1 MKTKFNSMFIRR
13 VSLSLVLMLCS
24 VVVAVAQGLS
34 VPTIIGDKMVLQR
47 NSIAHL
53 WGWGQP
59 ASEVTI
65 TTSWNEEPIVT
76 IVDALGQWVAD
87 VPTFE
92 AAEKQK
98 VSIKC
103 NGEKLSFSDIMIGE
117 VWLCSGQSN
126 MRFAVE
132 NTIDVTDALKKPNPK
147 VRLYNV
153 PQQSSM
159 VPMDDIYDV
168 AWTTTASSSL
178 RSFSAVGYVFGDR
191 LQRELDVPVGLI
203 NASYGGTLIESWM
216 PEEEILADQMFLSG
230 LNQAKKDNAQKWKN
244 RPRHNAA
251 AQYNSMVHPFINAT
265 IAGVIWYQGCHNVNT
280 TGEYYDRLLERFITS
295 WRERFNNAELP
306 FYIVQLTPH
315 TWAGMNGALL
325 REKQAKVA
333 NNTPHSVIIPTIDQ
347 NDRTGDI
354 HPRNKRVV
362 GERLAAAALGEHYGK
377 DLDYRAPQMSSVE
390 REEGKMRV
398 KFSDAEQGLECLDES
413 VMGFQVSDFKGE
425 YYIAEAVIEGSE
437 VVVWSDKVASPTNVR
452 YCFDE
457 FEGNLRCKNG
467 LPVVPFR
474 SDFDNGSP
482 SARSIY
488 EPLSEITVTVK
499 YKGCFVRQMEEG
511 AKPWSNKNWA
521 LHDTIE
527 QMEGWDYLQPA
538 VLAEGEFSPK
548 LSITAH
554 DDGYIY
560 VLARDI
566 VAMLSY
572 EEWEV
577 VPCSGV
583 PIKDLD
589 KKNRSRGNVFLC
601 RRAVEKG
608 ETVTFPSTE
617 MMFGLIP
624 IAKEIIYK

>member
-1 MKTKFNSMFIRR
+1 MLI
-13 VSLSLVLMLCS
+13 LCS
-24 VVVAVAQGLS
+24 VVIATAQSLS
-34 VPTIIGDKMVLQR
+34 VPSVIGDKMVLQR
-47 NSIAHL
+47 NSTAHF

-59 ASEVTI
+59 STEVTI
-65 TTSWNEEPIVT
+65 KTSWNEEAIVVMT
-76 IVDALGQWVAD
+76 DEFGQWLAD

-98 VSIKC
+98 VTIT
-103 NGEKLSFSDIMIGE
+103 NEYDKLSFADIMIGE
-117 VWLCSGQSN
+117 VWICSGQSN

-132 NTIDVTDALKKPNPK
+132 NTIDVTDALKKPNTK

-153 PQQSSM
+153 PQKSSL
-159 VPMDDIYDV
+159 VPMDDIYDT

-178 RSFSAVGYVFGDR
+178 RSFSAVGYVFGDK
-191 LQRELDVPVGLI
+191 LQRELGVPVGLI

-230 LNQAKKDNAQKWKN
+230 LNEAKKKNAQKWKN
-244 RPRHNAA
+244 KPRHNAA
-251 AQYNSMVHPFINAT
+251 AQYNAMVHPYINAT
-265 IAGVIWYQGCHNVNT
+265 VAGVIWYQGCHNVNT
-280 TGEYYDRLLERFITS
+280 TSEYYDRLLDRFIAS
-295 WRERFNNAELP
+295 WRERFGNPELP
-306 FYIVQLTPH
+306 FYVVQLAPH
-315 TWAGMNGALL
+315 TWEGINGALL

-333 NNTPHSVIIPTIDQ
+333 NRTDHAVIIPTIDQ

-362 GERLAAAALGEHYGK
+362 GERLAAAALGEHYGFEV
-377 DLDYRAPQMSSVE
+377 DYRAPQMSSVE
-390 REEGKMRV
+390 REEGQLRV
-398 KFSDAEQGLECLDES
+398 KFSDAEQGLECPDEMI
-413 VMGFQVSDFKGE
+413 MGFQVSDFKGK
-425 YYIAEAVIEGSE
+425 YYIAEAKIEGSE
-437 VVVWSDKVASPTNVR
+437 VVVWSEKVASPTNVR

-467 LPVVPFR
+467 LPVMPFR
-474 SDFDNGSP
+474 SDFDNKEG
-482 SARSIY
+482 ARSIY
-488 EPLSEITVTVK
+488 EPLSEMTVTVK
-499 YKGCFVRQMEEG
+499 YKGCLVCQMEEG
-511 AKPWSNKNWA
+511 AHPWSNKNWA
-521 LHDTIE
+521 LQGTIK

-538 VLAEGEFSPK
+538 VLDNGEFSSK

-554 DDGYIY
+554 ADGYIY
-560 VLARDI
+560 VLARD
-566 VAMLSY
+566 VVSMLSY
-572 EEWEV
+572 EGWEV

-583 PIKDLD
+583 SIRDLD

-617 MMFGLIP
+617 RMFGLIP